1 MFYLELFRALER
13 HRVRYVLVGGL
24 AVTLHGVER
33 ATMDIDLSVAMD
45 AENLDALLGLA
56 RELRFQP
63 VLPVSLDAITDPVLL
78 ERWRLERNMEVFALR
93 SPEQAGVTIDVLV
106 RPAVRFEDMES
117 RAAVFCVGDTSVRVA
132 SIDDL
137 IALKRAVGRPIDL
150 SDIEHLERI
159 RGIG

>member
-117 RAAVFCVGDTSVRVA
+117 RAAAFTVGDTSVRVA